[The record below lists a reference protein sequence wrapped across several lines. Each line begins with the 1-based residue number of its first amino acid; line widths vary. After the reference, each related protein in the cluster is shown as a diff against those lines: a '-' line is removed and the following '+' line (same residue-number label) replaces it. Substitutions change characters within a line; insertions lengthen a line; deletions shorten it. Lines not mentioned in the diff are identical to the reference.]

1 MDRLILAVS
10 LVLGALFFVSRFKNG
25 ADDIAWYRADPESS
39 VLTVFVFSGASKRW
53 VTPMVVSEDDQSI
66 VLGVRYWLEP
76 GQGSSWASGGECEL
90 ALAAPLGD
98 REVRT
103 RDGRL
108 VDFQAGP

>member
-1 MDRLILAVS
+1 M
-10 LVLGALFFVSRFKNG
+10 LGALFFVSRFKNG